1 MELGHVVVSGND
13 HPKYFRFV
21 PVFSAAWRY
30 FYPNIKLHIIYTGL
44 SPINLNFLHQ
54 YFDVVEHLPLKI
66 FKDSVLGAQ
75 VSRIYY
81 PALIDSDQFVV
92 TTDIDLIPLSSNYY
106 LNVIQ
111 EFDEKS
117 FIVMR
122 NVIAQYK
129 ELPIGYNLATSS
141 TWRDVFGVLN
151 HKQFTAKIYSDLRW
165 VRHDGQHGGK
175 GWNHDQRQLWRF
187 VIDRRN
193 KWDADLKRLI
203 LLKDDHPGIS
213 FKRLDR
219 EQKDSL
225 HYFLNTNIEILG
237 SLYKDY
243 HMPEL
248 TDNEILQI
256 LSKLT

>member
-1 MELGHVVVSGND
+1 MELGHVVVSVND

-30 FYPNIKLHIIYTGL
+30 FYPNIKLHIIYTGI
-44 SPINLNFLHQ
+44 SPVNLNMLHQ
-54 YFDVVEHLPLKI
+54 HFDVVEHLPLKL

-81 PALIDSDQFVV
+81 PSLIVSNQFIV

-106 LNVIQ
+106 LNVVQ
-111 EFDEKS
+111 DFNERS

-129 ELPIGYNLATSS
+129 ELPIAYNLATSG

-151 HKQFTAKIYSDLRW
+151 YEQFAAKIYSDLRW

-193 KWDADLKRLI
+193 KWDADLKRLV
-203 LLKDDHPGIS
+203 LLRDDSPGI
-213 FKRLDR
+213 FFARLDR
-219 EQKDSL
+219 ERKDSL
-225 HYFLNTNIEILG
+225 EFFLKTNINLLG
-237 SLYKDY
+237 NQHIDF
-243 HMPEL
+243 HMPEVIENDISQML
-248 TDNEILQI
+248 CKFI
-256 LSKLT
+256 

>member
-1 MELGHVVVSGND
+1 MDLGHVVVSVND

-30 FYPNIKLHIIYTGL
+30 FYPNIKLHIVYTGL

-54 YFDVVEHLPLKI
+54 YFDVIEHLPIKI

-81 PALIDSDQFVV
+81 PALIVSDQFIV
-92 TTDIDLIPLSSNYY
+92 TTDIDLIPLSSDYY
-106 LNVIQ
+106 LKVIQ
-111 EFDEKS
+111 EFDQKS

-129 ELPIGYNLATSS
+129 ELPIAYNLATSN
-141 TWRDVFGVLN
+141 TWRDIFGVLN
-151 HKQFTAKIYSDLRW
+151 HNQFTAKIYSDLRW

-193 KWDADLKRLI
+193 KWDPDLKRLI
-203 LLKDDHPGIS
+203 LLKDDSPEIN
-213 FKRLDR
+213 FRRLDR
-219 EQKDSL
+219 ENENSL
-225 HYFLNTNIEILG
+225 EVFFKTSRELLG
-237 SLYKDY
+237 SKYKDY

-248 TDNEILQI
+248 NEDDIPRM
-256 LSKLT
+256 LSKFI